1 MESHAS
7 IPTIP
12 VIPPTASSAASYEQ
26 QKGVSISPPVRR
38 AVLSVRRQSWVFD
51 KPSLLEAES
60 VYLQSNAILE
70 KCMPTAKSRLSIL
83 IQKDRSRGKVNDDN
97 SLNNYDKNDTS
108 DAASIFSIS
117 SIQSE
122 SSNVF
127 HFFSP
132 INNPSRK
139 RHSTSALSNGSKQTI
154 VSPRCTSMPT
164 SPTNLPEKADSSE
177 PISSLRSTSAARAQ
191 FNNRASRASIKMSVN
206 TLMQKRLMIALE
218 IITTERHYID
228 SLLLVQRLFLNPL
241 LESLSTKNPILTK
254 KTIKNIFANFL
265 DLLNVNTELLKRLE
279 ERLSGA
285 NDVPADEDGEFK
297 FWNPETGCLGDIFLN
312 MAPFF
317 KMYSIYVK
325 NFNSALS
332 VIDIQLSDNP
342 LFSAFLRDVIK
353 TGKCKGLTLQAYLI
367 MPVQRIPK
375 YKLLL
380 EGLLKKTTE
389 SHPDYL
395 NLKKA
400 LQTIEHVA
408 TFVNETIR
416 QHEMIISMLEIQK
429 SLIGFDETLLI
440 PGRTLIKRG
449 TLMKICR
456 KNHQHREFFLF
467 SDILIYASPP
477 SLMDNMYTFH
487 RKFYLEDVTV
497 LAVEDCSAVKNAFQV
512 LSPQKSFI
520 IYTDNQSEKES
531 WINTIRNT
539 QEKFL
544 SAKRT
549 LNVDR
554 PILTERKYSYNKCVV
569 DNYHAPIWVPDA
581 EADRCM
587 NCSEV
592 FTLFLR
598 KHHCRACGKV
608 VCHTCSTR
616 VMYRYSHYYNFV
628 IPGSS
633 EREDKIARACD
644 PCFFTMFPDAI
655 RDEDLA
661 PGIHIWNSSIAP
673 RLESSQQDNKN
684 IHDSFKEF

>member
-12 VIPPTASSAASYEQ
+12 VIPTTASSATSYEQ
-26 QKGVSISPPVRR
+26 QKGVPISPPVRR

-108 DAASIFSIS
+108 DTASIFSIS

-122 SSNVF
+122 SSNAF

-139 RHSTSALSNGSKQTI
+139 RHSTSALSNGSKQII
-154 VSPRCTSMPT
+154 VAPRCTSMPT
-164 SPTNLPEKADSSE
+164 SPTNLPEKVDSSE

-254 KTIKNIFANFL
+254 KPIKNIFANFL

-279 ERLSGA
+279 ERLSGS
-285 NDVPADEDGEFK
+285 NDVPADEDGESK

-332 VIDIQLSDNP
+332 VIDIQLRDNP

-449 TLMKICR
+449 TLMK
-456 KNHQHREFFLF
+456 
-467 SDILIYASPP
+467 
-477 SLMDNMYTFH
+477 
-487 RKFYLEDVTV
+487 DVTV

-520 IYTDNQSEKES
+520 LYTDNKSEKES

-554 PILTERKYSYNKCVV
+554 PILTERKYSYKKCVV

-616 VMYRYSHYYNFV
+616 NFV

-661 PGIHIWNSSIAP
+661 PGIHIWNTSISSVSCAP